1 MALLYNAPRSA
12 EIRCVN
18 QCKLWGVDRITFRKA
33 LEEMI
38 TRNFEENRRFIENIS
53 FFGNFNPTNNL
64 YVFRLHVKCSKRRC
78 FRGSHYVNIFQRIR
92 YRQRGI
98 ASLLL
103 LHDKRGINQNS
114 IQYKKL
120 NRDKWRCPTNKM
132 NL

>member
-53 FFGNFNPTNNL
+53 FFGIPPPYNL
-64 YVFRLHVKCSKRRC
+64 LKL
-78 FRGSHYVNIFQRIR
+78 IF
-92 YRQRGI
+92 
-98 ASLLL
+98 LLDCML
-103 LHDKRGINQNS
+103 SVQKDAVSGVLITETFFKG
-114 IQYKKL
+114 
-120 NRDKWRCPTNKM
+120 
-132 NL
+132 